1 MTPSRLLR
9 ELIASDRLQE
19 ARELCERQRHVEPGG
34 SFYDF
39 WLQRLDGKTG
49 ARDQAGDF
57 RFQPRW
63 RELRAEFDRNPYQ
76 VGPKRAPEGDLRE
89 ALDEVKRA
97 IPFKGDIYLP
107 TERIPEPEQLT
118 GLQRVLDLVTP
129 ENRRASKARFDAL
142 RRHMGRTGKRRVFVI
157 GNGPSLKRTDLRLL
171 RGEITIG
178 FNGIFLH
185 EDFVPTIYVV
195 EDHLVA
201 EDRVREI
208 HAYDCP
214 VKIFPSYLGYVIE
227 PQPNTIYLNHVSRI
241 SYPVDADFTVDAGDL
256 SYTGGTVTYTGLQIA
271 ASLGFE
277 EIILV
282 GVDASYSV
290 HNVDRSTAY
299 GTGVLTSKSDD
310 VNHFDPRY
318 FGSGYRWHDPN
329 VNVMLQAYRKARDY
343 ASKAGIRIHNATI
356 GGELE
361 VFPRVDFHQLFPDHV
376 AYPRCG
382 IIDFTSVNKLSAT
395 GAIKKSLFAGWSR
408 ASLLHVHSDKIANI
422 CAFQSVENDQYPV
435 GTNEESIWPALR
447 AAIEFAP
454 QVLYVRP
461 TLDRPQMTA
470 FQLLLPLLLDRPYVI
485 HYMDDWIEKARLTS
499 APEVARFQKSLMSS
513 FFSCGSAVLSICDKM
528 SKMLV
533 DRYGTLESRTHAIH
547 NFIRSEAPA
556 RRTATQSA
564 GVRTI
569 RYFGGIEPD
578 MGLKT
583 LVSVARQVD
592 SINERKALPFELRF
606 EITTSQYSIKRCGA
620 QFESFKS
627 TIVGEQVPDEAEY
640 YQALANSD
648 LNLIC
653 YNFDERTLAYVSH
666 SMANKLPDLIASGA
680 PFLAI
685 GHPGVATT
693 ELLAEHGFPF
703 MLDREDFDLE
713 PMLREIFFPSPE
725 ILEKYV
731 AATGLLKQEFGEEKN
746 RFAFHRILRR
756 VAEDDSQSWRS
767 LDGALP
773 LLTRFLATLDPQPA
787 YLGDLRCLVSLAA
800 MDRAFID
807 AVLARVRGHGLRWSV
822 RGMHKELIRKI
833 KSPADLQQAPQ
844 GLQAE
849 AVAFLICGL
858 GHERYE
864 DVCGIVRGWL
874 STDAVN
880 GAEIERGQ
888 ESCYA

>member
-256 SYTGGTVTYTGLQIA
+256 SYTGGTVTYTGIQIA

-282 GVDASYSV
+282 GVDASYRV
-290 HNVDRSTAY
+290 HDVDRSTSYA
-299 GTGVLTSKSDD
+299 TGVLTSKSDD

-318 FGSGYRWHDPN
+318 FGRGYRWHDPN

-343 ASKAGIRIHNATI
+343 ARREGVRIHNATI

-361 VFPRVDFHQLFPDHV
+361 VFPRVDFHQLFPDH
-376 AYPRCG
+376 AAFPRCA
-382 IIDFTSVNKLSAT
+382 ILDFTSINKLSAT
-395 GAIKKSLFAGWSR
+395 GVVKKHLFDGWSR
-408 ASLLHVHSDKIANI
+408 ASLLHVHSDRQTGLS
-422 CAFQSVENDQYPV
+422 AFQSVENDQYPA
-435 GTNEESIWPALR
+435 GTNEDSVFPVLR
-447 AAIEFAP
+447 AAIEFTP
-454 QVLYVRP
+454 QLLYLRP
-461 TLDRPQMTA
+461 TLERPQLTA
-470 FQLLLPLLLDRPYVI
+470 LQVLLPLLLDRPYVI
-485 HYMDDWIEKARLTS
+485 HYMDDWLEKARATRGQEI
-499 APEVARFQKSLMSS
+499 ADIYRDLMSVL
-513 FFSCGSAVLSICDKM
+513 FRRGSRVLSICDKM
-528 SKMLV
+528 SRMLV
-533 DRYGTLESRTHAIH
+533 ERYGTAEGRTHAIH
-547 NFIRSEAPA
+547 NFILPNRPA
-556 RRTATQSA
+556 VRNPTTE
-564 GVRTI
+564 GTRTI

-578 MGLKT
+578 MGLQT
-583 LVSVARQVD
+583 LVSIARQVE
-592 SINERKALPFELRF
+592 SINERNAVPFQLRF
-606 EITTSQYSIKRCGA
+606 EILTSQYSIRQCGDR
-620 QFESFKS
+620 FDSFPC
-627 TIVGEQVPDEAEY
+627 TTVREQLADDDEY
-640 YQALANSD
+640 RHALANSD

-653 YNFDERTLAYVSH
+653 YNFDDRTLDYVGH
-666 SMANKLPDLIASGA
+666 SLANKLPDLLACGA
-680 PFLAI
+680 PFLAV
-685 GHPGVATT
+685 GHPELATI
-693 ELLAEHGFPF
+693 EMLAESGFPF
-703 MLDREDFDLE
+703 LLDTEDFELE
-713 PMLREIFFPSPE
+713 PMLREIFQPTPAT
-725 ILEKYV
+725 LERFA
-731 AATGLLKQEFGEEKN
+731 AATGVLREEFGEEKN
-746 RFAFHRILRR
+746 RCGFHRLLRQ
-756 VAEDDSQSWRS
+756 AADDDSESWRGLS
-767 LDGALP
+767 EALP
-773 LLTRFLATLDPQPA
+773 VLARLLGTLEPDLP
-787 YLGDLRCLVSLAA
+787 YLRDLHCLLRLAA
-800 MDRAFID
+800 MDREFID
-807 AVLARVRGHGLRWSV
+807 GVLSRVRGHGLRWSV
-822 RGMHKELIRKI
+822 RDMHRELTRRLKGPEDLEKSDRIQKI
-833 KSPADLQQAPQ
+833 H
-844 GLQAE
+844 

-858 GHERYE
+858 GHERYAAVS
-864 DVCGIVRGWL
+864 DIVRQWL
-874 STDAVN
+874 AGPRTDSHGVMTTTETCCA
-880 GAEIERGQ
+880 
-888 ESCYA
+888 